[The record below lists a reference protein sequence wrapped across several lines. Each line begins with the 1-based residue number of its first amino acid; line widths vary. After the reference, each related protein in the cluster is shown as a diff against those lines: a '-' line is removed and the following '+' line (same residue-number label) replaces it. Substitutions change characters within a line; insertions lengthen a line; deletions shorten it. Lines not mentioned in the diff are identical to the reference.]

1 MIATT
6 TVIIASMLTGYTAI
20 VLEIIKIGGAALLA
34 YTAGFSNGKT
44 KAQEAREQHKD
55 E

>member
-6 TVIIASMLTGYTAI
+6 SVIIASMLTGYTAI
-20 VLEIIKIGGAALLA
+20 ALEIIKIGGAALLA

-44 KAQEAREQHKD
+44 NAQDAREQHKD